1 MTGVTADE
9 GVAPVVTPTD
19 DNPDLLTVV
28 ARMTAKPGKEA
39 DLRSALEALVPITVQ
54 EDGCVNYDL
63 HVAEDD
69 PATFFFYENWE
80 SGSKLDAHLGA
91 QHLVDFASKLED
103 LLDGGSEGLVITRLK
118 RVR

>member
-1 MTGVTADE
+1 MAQGS
-9 GVAPVVTPTD
+9 TPTD
-19 DNPDLLTVV
+19 ERSLLTVI

-63 HVAEDD
+63 HVAQDD

-80 SGSKLDAHLGA
+80 SGGKLDAHLGA

-103 LLDGGSEGLVITRLK
+103 LLDGGSEGLVITRVSRIK
-118 RVR
+118 

>member
-1 MTGVTADE
+1 
-9 GVAPVVTPTD
+9 VVTPTD
-19 DNPDLLTVV
+19 DNPDLLTVI
-28 ARMTAKPGKEA
+28 ARMTAKQGKEA

-69 PATFFFYENWE
+69 PATFYFYENWE
-80 SGSKLDAHLGA
+80 SGSELDAHLGA

-103 LLDGGSEGLVITRLK
+103 LLGGGSEGLVITRLK
-118 RVR
+118 RVK

>member
-1 MTGVTADE
+1 MAR
-9 GVAPVVTPTD
+9 TPTD
-19 DNPDLLTVV
+19 ERSLLTVV

-63 HVAEDD
+63 HVAQDD

-80 SGSKLDAHLGA
+80 SGEHLDAHLGA
-91 QHLVDFASKLED
+91 AHLVDFASKLDD
-103 LLDGGSEGLVITRLK
+103 LLEGGSEGLVITRL
-118 RVR
+118 RRIT